1 MDCKSRVKLLSDQV
15 ETMRKAAVLVA
26 SLDRDVADAL
36 LEQMDDSQAELI
48 RNAIMGISD
57 VGPQEELAA
66 IREFL
71 GQQGQL
77 QYREIPVETNVVGQH
92 AIGSEAP
99 SESTLDRASD
109 RLIADCLCDELPQA
123 IAVALSQLSTRRAS
137 EVVAHLPASVQTQVL
152 ERLVELEPTA
162 ILELND
168 VREDFKRWLNQQI
181 ERSIHRA
188 EVAQRLAT
196 ILDVTNSPT
205 RERILDNVA
214 NSDARLAKELRHR
227 VAGVIEH

>member
-1 MDCKSRVKLLSDQV
+1 
-15 ETMRKAAVLVA
+15 MRKAAVLVA

-36 LEQMDDSQAELI
+36 LEQMEDSQAEAI

-57 VGPQEELAA
+57 IGPQEELAA
-66 IREFL
+66 IRDFL
-71 GQQGQL
+71 GEPEQVN
-77 QYREIPVETNVVGQH
+77 YREVSLEATAAGQIPHGVEVK
-92 AIGSEAP
+92 

-123 IAVALSQLSTRRAS
+123 IAIALSQLSTRRAS
-137 EVVAHLPASVQTQVL
+137 EVVGHLPANVQTQVL

-162 ILELND
+162 TLELND
-168 VREDFKRWLNQQI
+168 VREEFQRWLNQQI

-196 ILDVTNSPT
+196 ILDVTNFPT

-214 NSDARLAKELRHR
+214 SSDARLAKELRHR
-227 VAGVIEH
+227 VAGAIGH

>member
-1 MDCKSRVKLLSDQV
+1 
-15 ETMRKAAVLVA
+15 MRKAAVLVA

-168 VREDFKRWLNQQI
+168 VREEFKRWLNQQI